1 MRQLLFILSLL
12 YSTILYAQKTTVKGV
27 VTSQTGEALVGVS
40 IKEKGT
46 NKETTTDAK
55 GGYAITTSSADAVLI
70 YSYIG
75 YTPIEIKAGDNAT
88 RSVQLLEE
96 TKSMDEVVVIGYGSV
111 QRKDLTGSVA
121 SVSGEELNKVPVPD
135 VTMALAGRLAGVQ
148 VSASEGA
155 PGSEMSIKVRGGG
168 SITQSNEPL
177 YVIDG
182 VPQTEGIN
190 FLDPTDIESIDVLKD
205 AASTAIYGSRG
216 ANGVILVTTKK
227 NKAGR
232 TNVTYDTYMGGKS
245 INNTLPV
252 LKPYDYTVLQYE
264 RSLADE
270 SRLARFEQTYGT
282 FDQLEELYMN
292 RPGINWQ
299 EQVFGGTA
307 NSQYHKIGVNGG
319 NQATRYS
326 LFYSMNNDE
335 GIMLNSGAKKHVA
348 KLSLNHQANERLSLN
363 GSVNYSEQKV
373 YGLGTNEGNTY
384 LNQLQNILTY
394 RPLYGLAGTDED
406 FLNME
411 EDPALEDVQG
421 NTLQNPLVNAESQ
434 HRDILGRFLYL
445 NTDVQ
450 YKLTDHITYRGLV
463 NYRNISTKTDLFY
476 DRRSMMAKRNN
487 GPQGSMAD
495 QVRSGWS
502 YSNTLMYENTFNQD
516 HKFDVLLGQ
525 EQNYLLTKYNR
536 VTATGFPD
544 ETLGLDNLYEASTF
558 IGESNNQDERMIS
571 FFARANYNY
580 KSKYL
585 VSASLRSDGSS
596 KFGPNNK
603 FGYFPAASFAW
614 RIIEED
620 FMKNQGVLSDLKLRF
635 SIGTSGNNRIANYT
649 SLALLS
655 TGTYPLNDRI
665 NVTVFPNTLPNPDLK
680 WEATRAENLGL
691 DMAFFNQRIQLTA
704 ELYRNTTKDLLLQ
717 AEVPMSSGYS
727 TMLIN
732 AGSTQNS
739 GVELSMNTTNINTP
753 NFKWTTDFNWAF
765 NRNKVLALTDGE
777 SFRNVFSDWGVL
789 TESDYIIQVGQAL
802 GQMYGYKT
810 EGLYQVDDFNFDS
823 NTQTYM
829 LKDGIPYDNNN
840 IPQPGF
846 LKFVDTDGNG
856 TINPDDRAVIGNAIP
871 KGMGG
876 LNNTFSYK
884 GIDLSIFLNW
894 AYGND
899 VYNANKLY
907 SSQTQLDYRSTLSYF
922 ADRWMSIDASGNR
935 VTDPAALA
943 AMNEGKTVPVY
954 NSNTALRFYDYV
966 VENGSFLR
974 INNIS
979 IGYTIPKSFL
989 SRFKINGLRVYAT
1002 AYNLGTIAGYSGYD
1016 PEVSSR
1022 NSTGLTP
1029 GIDFGAY
1036 PRAKSFVAG
1045 INLSL

>member
-1 MRQLLFILSLL
+1 MRKLLFILSLL
-12 YSTILYAQKTTVKGV
+12 YSTILYAQKTTVNGI
-27 VTSQTGEALVGVS
+27 VTNQAGEALAGVS

-46 NKETTTDAK
+46 NNETTTGTK
-55 GGYAITTSSADAVLI
+55 GDYTIITGSEDAVLT
-70 YSYIG
+70 YSYVG
-75 YTPIEIKAGDNAT
+75 YARIEIKASDNRT
-88 RSVQLLEE
+88 RSIQLMEE
-96 TKSMDEVVVIGYGSV
+96 TKSMDEVVVIGYGAV

-121 SVSGEELNKVPVPD
+121 SVSGEELSKVPVQD

-148 VSASEGA
+148 VSVSEGA
-155 PGSEMSIKVRGGG
+155 PGSEISIKVRGGG

-190 FLDPTDIESIDVLKD
+190 FLDQTDIESIDVLKD

-216 ANGVILVTTKK
+216 ANGVILVTTRK

-245 INNTLPV
+245 IHKTLPT
-252 LKPYDYTVLQYE
+252 LSPYDYTILQYE
-264 RSLADE
+264 RSLGDQ
-270 SRLARFEQTYGT
+270 SRRERFERTYGT
-282 FDQLEELYMN
+282 FDQLEELYAD

-307 NSQYHKIGVNGG
+307 NSQYHKMGINGG
-319 NQATRYS
+319 NQATQYS
-326 LFYSMNNDE
+326 LFYSVNNDE

-348 KLSLNHQANERLSLN
+348 KLTLNHKANDRLSLDGN
-363 GSVNYSEQKV
+363 VNYSEQKV
-373 YGLGTNEGNTY
+373 YGLGTSEGNTY
-384 LNQLQNILTY
+384 FNQLQNILTY
-394 RPLYGLAGTDED
+394 RPLYGLAGSDED
-406 FLNME
+406 FLDIE
-411 EDPALEDVQG
+411 EDPALEDVAG

-434 HRDILGRFLYL
+434 HRDILAKFLYL
-445 NTDVQ
+445 NAGVQ
-450 YKLTDHITYRGLV
+450 YKLMDNITYRGLV

-476 DRRSMMAKRNN
+476 DKRSMTAKRNN

-495 QVRSGWS
+495 QVKNGWN
-502 YSNTLMYENTFNQD
+502 YSNTITYENTFNQD
-516 HKFDVLLGQ
+516 HKFDILVGQ
-525 EQNYLLTKYNR
+525 EQNYLLTKFNR
-536 VTATGFPD
+536 ITATGFPE
-544 ETLGLDNLYEASTF
+544 ETLGLDNLSEAATF
-558 IGESNNQDERMIS
+558 VAESNNEDERMVS
-571 FFARANYNY
+571 FFTRANYNY

-585 VSASLRSDGSS
+585 ASASLRADGSS

-614 RIIEED
+614 RIIEEN
-620 FMKNQGVLSDLKLRF
+620 FMKNQNVVSDLKLRF

-649 SLALLS
+649 SLAVLS
-655 TGTYPLNDRI
+655 TGTYPLNDAI

-680 WEATRAENLGL
+680 WETTRAENLGL

-704 ELYRNTTKDLLLQ
+704 ELYRNTTKNLLLQ

-739 GVELSMNTTNINTP
+739 GLELSINTRNINTP

-777 SFRNVFSDWGVL
+777 TFRNVFSNWGIL
-789 TESDYIIQVGQAL
+789 TESDYIVQVGQAL

-810 EGLYQVDDFNFDS
+810 DGLYQVDEFNYDS
-823 NTQTYM
+823 NTQTYT
-829 LKDGIPYDNNN
+829 LKDGIPYDTNN

-846 LKFVDTDGNG
+846 LKLVDADGNG
-856 TINPDDRAVIGNAIP
+856 MINADDRVVIGNGIP

-894 AYGND
+894 SYGND

-922 ADRWMSIDASGNR
+922 ADRWMSIDANGNR
-935 VTDPAALA
+935 VTDPATLA

-979 IGYTIPKSFL
+979 IGYTLPKNFL

-1002 AYNLGTIAGYSGYD
+1002 AYNLGTITGYSGYD

-1045 INLSL
+1045 VNLSL